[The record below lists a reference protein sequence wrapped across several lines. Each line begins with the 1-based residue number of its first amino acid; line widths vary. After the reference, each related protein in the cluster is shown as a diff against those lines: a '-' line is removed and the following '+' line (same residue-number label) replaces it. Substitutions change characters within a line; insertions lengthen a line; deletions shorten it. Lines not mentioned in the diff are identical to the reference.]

1 MDDLDDFARRV
12 TAARAAYG
20 LPLQAN
26 RLAEEF
32 AHAATAVLFPHFAPA
47 RNSSPDQVRAELD
60 RLGARLHP
68 FLASQGSD
76 PKKAQEI
83 QEGFL
88 ATLPG
93 LESELMMDAMATCEA
108 DPAARSVE
116 EVVLAYPG
124 FFAVALH
131 RVARSLACQGVAL
144 LPRLITE
151 FAHRMTGIDIHPGAR
166 LGRSLAIDHG
176 TGIVIGE
183 TALIG
188 DRVRL
193 YQGVTLGALS
203 VRKELARQKRHP
215 TIEDDVVIYANATIL
230 GGETVIGAGSVIGGN
245 SQCAARLGGDPRGDD
260 RATQVDRRCGVGVQH
275 LGKTED
281 GRRETCLCVSDRL
294 PSTVSRRKN
303 PQLTTSR

>member
-1 MDDLDDFARRV
+1 MDPLDEFARRV
-12 TAARAAYG
+12 TAARAGYP

-26 RLAEEF
+26 RLADEF
-32 AHAATAVLFPHFAPA
+32 ASAALAVLFPHFAPA
-47 RNSSPDQVRAELD
+47 RNSDPDQVRAELE
-60 RLGARLHP
+60 RLSARLVP
-68 FLASQGSD
+68 FLESQGTAAGA
-76 PKKAQEI
+76 AQGIRET
-83 QEGFL
+83 FL
-88 ATLPG
+88 RSLPA
-93 LESELMMDAMATCEA
+93 LEQELMLDAVAICEA

-124 FFAVALH
+124 FLAVSCY
-131 RVARSLACQGVAL
+131 RVARALACGGVGL

-151 FAHRMTGIDIHPGAR
+151 YAHRLTGIDIHPGAR

-183 TALIG
+183 TAIIG

-230 GGETVIGAGSVIGGN
+230 GGDTVIGAGSVIGGN
-245 SQCAARLGGDPRGDD
+245 VWLTHSVPPGSVVTHGATIERPR
-260 RATQVDRRCGVGVQH
+260 Q
-275 LGKTED
+275 
-281 GRRETCLCVSDRL
+281 SDEAL
-294 PSTVSRRKN
+294 LEFN
-303 PQLTTSR
+303 I

>member
-1 MDDLDDFARRV
+1 MDELDEFARRV
-12 TAARAAYG
+12 TAARTGYA

-26 RLAEEF
+26 WLAEEF
-32 AHAATAVLFPHFAPA
+32 AHAVLAILFPHFAPS
-47 RNSSPDQVRAELD
+47 RNSAPEQVRSELD
-60 RLGARLHP
+60 RLGARLTP
-68 FLASQGSD
+68 FLESQGTTPD
-76 PKKAQEI
+76 QAREI
-83 QEGFL
+83 RDGFL
-88 ATLPG
+88 ATLPA
-93 LESELMMDAMATCEA
+93 LEQELMLDAVATCEA

-124 FFAVALH
+124 FFAVANY
-131 RVARSLACQGVAL
+131 RVARTLACKGVGL

-151 FAHRMTGIDIHPGAR
+151 FAHRLTGIDIHPGAR

-203 VRKELARQKRHP
+203 VRKELAQQKRHP

-245 SQCAARLGGDPRGDD
+245 VWLTHSVPPGSVVTHGATIERPRLADE
-260 RATQVDRRCGVGVQH
+260 A
-275 LGKTED
+275 LLEF
-281 GRRETCLCVSDRL
+281 
-294 PSTVSRRKN
+294 N
-303 PQLTTSR
+303 I

>member
-1 MDDLDDFARRV
+1 MFSPMDPLDEFARRV
-12 TAARAAYG
+12 TAARAGYA
-20 LPLQAN
+20 LPLQAT
-26 RLAEEF
+26 RLADEF
-32 AHAATAVLFPHFAPA
+32 ATAALAVLFPHFAPA
-47 RNSSPDQVRAELD
+47 RNSSPDQVQGELD
-60 RLGARLHP
+60 RLGARLVP
-68 FLASQGSD
+68 FLESQGT
-76 PKKAQEI
+76 PAPEAREI
-83 QEGFL
+83 RNGFIAL
-88 ATLPG
+88 LPG
-93 LESELMMDAMATCEA
+93 LEQELMLDAVATCEA

-124 FFAVALH
+124 FLAVACH
-131 RVARSLACQGVAL
+131 RVAKALACKGVSL

-151 FAHRMTGIDIHPGAR
+151 FAHRLTGIDIHPGAR

-183 TALIG
+183 TAVIG

-245 SQCAARLGGDPRGDD
+245 VWLTHSVPPGSVVTHGATIERPRQSEE
-260 RATQVDRRCGVGVQH
+260 A
-275 LGKTED
+275 LLEF
-281 GRRETCLCVSDRL
+281 
-294 PSTVSRRKN
+294 N
-303 PQLTTSR
+303 I

>member
-1 MDDLDDFARRV
+1 MDELYDFSRRV
-12 TAARAAYG
+12 TAARVGYA

-32 AHAATAVLFPHFAPA
+32 AHAALALLFPHFAPS
-47 RNSSPDQVRAELD
+47 RNSSPDQVRDELD
-60 RLGARLHP
+60 RLGTRLAP
-68 FLASQGSD
+68 FLASQGSTD
-76 PKKAQEI
+76 QQAHEI
-83 QEGFL
+83 RDSFL
-88 ATLPG
+88 ASLPG
-93 LESELMMDAMATCEA
+93 LEQELMMDAVATCEA

-124 FFAVALH
+124 FFAVASY
-131 RVARSLACQGVAL
+131 RVARSLACKGVAL
-144 LPRLITE
+144 LPRLIAE
-151 FAHRMTGIDIHPGAR
+151 FAHRQTGIDIHPGAR

-245 SQCAARLGGDPRGDD
+245 VWLTHSVPPGSVVTHG
-260 RATQVDRRCGVGVQH
+260 ATIERQRTAEEPD
-275 LGKTED
+275 LEF
-281 GRRETCLCVSDRL
+281 
-294 PSTVSRRKN
+294 N
-303 PQLTTSR
+303 I

>member
-1 MDDLDDFARRV
+1 MNRLDDFARRV
-12 TAARAAYG
+12 TAARAGYA

-32 AHAATAVLFPHFAPA
+32 THAALALLFPHFAPA
-47 RNSSPDQVRAELD
+47 RNSTPDQVLAELD
-60 RLGARLHP
+60 RLGSRLTP
-68 FLASQGSD
+68 FLESQETPPEQARD
-76 PKKAQEI
+76 IRA
-83 QEGFL
+83 GFL
-88 ATLPG
+88 AALPA
-93 LESELMMDAMATCEA
+93 LEQEVMLDAVATCEA

-124 FFAVALH
+124 FFALTSY
-131 RVARSLACQGVAL
+131 RIARALACRGVGL
-144 LPRLITE
+144 LPRLIAE
-151 FAHRMTGIDIHPGAR
+151 FAHRETGIDIHPGAR

-183 TALIG
+183 TAQIG

-230 GGETVIGAGSVIGGN
+230 GGDTVIGAGSVIGGN
-245 SQCAARLGGDPRGDD
+245 VWLTHSVPPGSVVTHGATVERPRS
-260 RATQVDRRCGVGVQH
+260 AEEP
-275 LGKTED
+275 LLEF
-281 GRRETCLCVSDRL
+281 
-294 PSTVSRRKN
+294 N
-303 PQLTTSR
+303 I